1 MDGSQR
7 SIEEYQIST
16 ELVDK
21 FLMALLSMKLQNI
34 SVKCKTCTKNGFQTP
49 NILLYERPKKL
60 SELLMREIGKNL
72 NLFHMHMIDYDKNG
86 EQLPHDHKKSE
97 DYSFILYL
105 NDSDGNTVFENIGE
119 IKPKKGKLVFFESH
133 LLHYARPS
141 VRNKKVAVGAL
152 KIID

>member
-7 SIEEYQIST
+7 SIEEYLIPT
-16 ELVDK
+16 ELVEK
-21 FLMALLSMKLQNI
+21 FLITLQNMKQQNI
-34 SVKCKTCTKNGFQTP
+34 SVECNTCTKNGFQTP

-60 SELLMREIGKNL
+60 SELLMKEIRKNL
-72 NLFHMHMIDYDKNG
+72 NLFHMHLIEYDKNG
-86 EQLPHDHKKSE
+86 EQLPHDHKKTE

-119 IKPKKGKLVFFESH
+119 IEPKKGKLVFFESH